1 VPSSTPG
8 PQADRGPTAG
18 RKCSHETRKPH
29 HCFGF
34 SPVLIWMGR
43 WVSTL
48 IRDMRSLS
56 QQAGTSVA
64 LASARRV
71 LTPSMPRPTAGRKE
85 GVITCVSEQSNV
97 RVNSGS
103 SQEDVRCFGRDPCGH
118 GPENSSCSQARP
130 GPKPTGDKRRGAH
143 GADQGDS
150 KAESFSIAP
159 VFSVLIDGFALSS
172 AQSKGF
178 QTWAPGLSRSLVD
191 CSGMAVTVC
200 TAGHSKICFSEW
212 DRGGW
217 APPTRQ
223 SNVRSRAPR
232 VTA

>member
-1 VPSSTPG
+1 MPSSTPG

-56 QQAGTSVA
+56 QQAGTSGA

-71 LTPSMPRPTAGRKE
+71 LTPSMPRPTAGRKG

-103 SQEDVRCFGRDPCGH
+103 SQEDVRCFGRDPCCH

-130 GPKPTGDKRRGAH
+130 GQADRG
-143 GADQGDS
+143 Q
-150 KAESFSIAP
+150 
-159 VFSVLIDGFALSS
+159 
-172 AQSKGF
+172 
-178 QTWAPGLSRSLVD
+178 
-191 CSGMAVTVC
+191 
-200 TAGHSKICFSEW
+200 TAG
-212 DRGGW
+212 R
-217 APPTRQ
+217 TR
-223 SNVRSRAPR
+223 SGSWGFESGIV
-232 VTA
+232 